1 MHLLLYLVM
10 ESWQQDVEDMKT
22 KPNDLAPGEL
32 KEKLK
37 RLLRAGRRCKC
48 VDKNCFAFVNAPP
61 GIVSSL
67 SGLSNQYCG
76 LAMPSASDR

>member
-1 MHLLLYLVM
+1 MLLYLVM
-10 ESWQQDVEDMKT
+10 KSWQQDLEDMKF

-37 RLLRAGRRCKC
+37 RMLIAGRSCSC

-61 GIVSSL
+61 DIVSHL
-67 SGLSNQYCG
+67 SGPSNQYCG
-76 LAMPSASDR
+76 LATPSASDR